1 MTLIAEWSIQDFPP
15 PLPIWRKLK
24 MNYYEHKLMEIREQI
39 DALSLRDDAAEQ
51 INMLKLERNQILK
64 QLNGEEE

>member
-15 PLPIWRKLK
+15 PLPNWRKLK